1 MSSATLLPP
10 SSTRDQAP
18 VILTA
23 LMTDWRVRSWRN
35 ACGPHHR
42 CDMRCPP
49 AYPVTLHPYPSQH
62 VLHRAGAAPHLPHR
76 PLGSGL
82 GCAHWCLPS
91 DGPGRGTQMA
101 RSLALCNR
109 GRRLSHLL
117 PSLLLFIYLGSR
129 VRHFKCS
136 SSKNEVP
143 K

>member
-1 MSSATLLPP
+1 MSFCHSAPP
-10 SSTRDQAP
+10 SPATRDQGP

-23 LMTDWRVRSWRN
+23 LMTDWHVCAWRN
-35 ACGPHHR
+35 ACGPQHR

-49 AYPVTLHPYPSQH
+49 AYPETLRPYPSQH
-62 VLHRAGAAPHLPHR
+62 VLHRPGAAP
-76 PLGSGL
+76 
-82 GCAHWCLPS
+82 CLPLWPGLRVRLCPLVS
-91 DGPGRGTQMA
+91 PQRWPRAWYADG

-117 PSLLLFIYLGSR
+117 PSLLLFIHLGSR